1 MHARGPLKPFWYTYV
16 MKELVKLVVFV
27 PEKNADDVRDAL
39 ANAGAGKIGE
49 YTFCSYS
56 VKGIGRFMPSDE
68 ANPHIG
74 SAGKLEAVDEERIE
88 VVCDRIN
95 AKNVIA
101 AMKSVHPYDE
111 VAFDIYPLID
121 ESQL

>member
-1 MHARGPLKPFWYTYV
+1 